1 MVVVVV
7 SGHDGGDESP
17 QVLRA
22 GSAASFGCAGGG
34 ESSSWPSASSSSS
47 SSESSFRELDDVFL
61 QTQAR
66 IWLGEVLQTRSDEQL
81 PIADLI
87 ADGEL
92 LFETSRVI
100 WRMLS
105 TKHME
110 LRYVKA
116 YKYEPF
122 ASRRSCGSRYLP
134 YSNVDSFLKICKILG
149 MAGIDLFSPSDVV
162 EKRDTR
168 KVCMCIR
175 SLSKKA
181 RSSHLNVPDF
191 DIVTYTVTMPTDM
204 VGNIRRN
211 LELSHHSFSSS
222 ASKTPH
228 HEPRQRSRQKHSN
241 ATSEGNGDSYFE
253 EYAEVE
259 SVFMLESGSSVSSC
273 SNDISSQMNSDSMNS
288 LGASLSVKGHS
299 PGQCSLELEDQ
310 NQHRDE
316 CSKRQW
322 HEDHLNESTRSI
334 CSQHLE
340 NDHHLDGGLSTSVV
354 ESNMYLGSR
363 SSYTEIGAKHSCE
376 NSGMDLIHFD
386 LSLEDDASV
395 VGDSEDCSTP
405 RGNRN
410 DDVEVSSTSSMSSV
424 SGPVQKLNFED
435 QLDEE
440 DDFKTVWFPES
451 SNSMVTFLIKK
462 SVDRSESQEKVIY
475 NTPVG
480 SLITDCE
487 EESPFDMKVMDIGF
501 SSKLSVP
508 CTQIEHSD
516 HAFLHKSGSCMSQ
529 ANTDL
534 GYGEDRELFADWSS
548 FSHEFNQWD
557 QKGKHRFAVV
567 PTRASSLSLSQVDSP
582 EENLPSVRSKA
593 RGDALWPENTNI
605 KGIVGDN
612 DTEGHNATMV
622 ESDLE
627 NGKLPNKCLQTTCF
641 NSIKNKTHKESDSP
655 DRIAAMV
662 DSEKCHEFKSSED
675 SSGFQPLCDSS
686 VFQSQGP
693 QIPDEHRC
701 STTEYSENVG
711 ENSDQVS
718 IYEKKD
724 MICSTEN
731 MDRVQSLSQDDQNHE
746 KVQILAI
753 ENSNVTE
760 GPSVEKADCKPP
772 KRPLLKT
779 VAKGTAV
786 VGVLLFL
793 LHFRKNDTE
802 KTDQSVKQSNRLRKA
817 SGRNFSSLKS
827 QKGSRTNRMYPAE
840 KLRFGN

>member
-34 ESSSWPSASSSSS
+34 ESSSWPSSSSSSS

-66 IWLGEVLQTRSDEQL
+66 IWLGEVLQARSDEQL

-105 TKHME
+105 MKHME

-122 ASRRSCGSRYLP
+122 ASRRICGSRYLP

-191 DIVTYTVTMPTDM
+191 DIVTYTVAMPTDM

-228 HEPRQRSRQKHSN
+228 HEPRQRSR
-241 ATSEGNGDSYFE
+241 
-253 EYAEVE
+253 
-259 SVFMLESGSSVSSC
+259 
-273 SNDISSQMNSDSMNS
+273 QMNSDSMNS

-363 SSYTEIGAKHSCE
+363 SSYTENGAKHSCE
-376 NSGMDLIHFD
+376 KSGMDLIHFD
-386 LSLEDDASV
+386 HSLEDDASV

-508 CTQIEHSD
+508 CSQIKHSD
-516 HAFLHKSGSCMSQ
+516 HAFSHKSGSCLSQ

-612 DTEGHNATMV
+612 ETEGHNATMV

-662 DSEKCHEFKSSED
+662 DGEKSHEFKSSED
-675 SSGFQPLCDSS
+675 SSGFQQLCDSS

-701 STTEYSENVG
+701 STTEYLENVG
-711 ENSDQVS
+711 KNSDQVS

-731 MDRVQSLSQDDQNHE
+731 MDRVDDQNHE

-760 GPSVEKADCKPP
+760 VLSVEKADCKPP
-772 KRPLLKT
+772 RRPLLKT

-817 SGRNFSSLKS
+817 NGGNFLSLKS

>member
-22 GSAASFGCAGGG
+22 GSAASFGCVGGD
-34 ESSSWPSASSSSS
+34 ESSSWPSSSS

-191 DIVTYTVTMPTDM
+191 DIVTYTVAMPTDM

-228 HEPRQRSRQKHSN
+228 HEPRQRSRQ
-241 ATSEGNGDSYFE
+241 
-253 EYAEVE
+253 
-259 SVFMLESGSSVSSC
+259 
-273 SNDISSQMNSDSMNS
+273 MNSDSMNS

-299 PGQCSLELEDQ
+299 SVQCSLELEDQ
-310 NQHRDE
+310 NQHIDE

-334 CSQHLE
+334 YSQHLE

-363 SSYTEIGAKHSCE
+363 SSYTENRTKHSCE
-376 NSGMDLIHFD
+376 NSGMDLIHFNR
-386 LSLEDDASV
+386 SLEDDASV

-440 DDFKTVWFPES
+440 DDFNTVWFPES
-451 SNSMVTFLIKK
+451 SNSKVTFLIKK
-462 SVDRSESQEKVIY
+462 SLDRSESQEKVIY

-487 EESPFDMKVMDIGF
+487 ESPFDMKVTDIGF

-534 GYGEDRELFADWSS
+534 GYGEERELFADWSS

-582 EENLPSVRSKA
+582 EENLPSVQSKA

-605 KGIVGDN
+605 KGIIGDN
-612 DTEGHNATMV
+612 GTEGHNATMV

-641 NSIKNKTHKESDSP
+641 NSIKNNTHKESDSP
-655 DRIAAMV
+655 DRISAMV
-662 DSEKCHEFKSSED
+662 DSEKSHEFKSSKD
-675 SSGFQPLCDSS
+675 SSGFQQLCDSS

-701 STTEYSENVG
+701 STTGYSENVG

-718 IYEKKD
+718 IYAKKD
-724 MICSTEN
+724 TICSTEN
-731 MDRVQSLSQDDQNHE
+731 MDRVDDQDHE

-760 GPSVEKADCKPP
+760 GLSVEKADCKPP
-772 KRPLLKT
+772 RRPLLKT

-817 SGRNFSSLKS
+817 NGQNFSSLKS

>member
-22 GSAASFGCAGGG
+22 GSAASFGCVGGD
-34 ESSSWPSASSSSS
+34 ESSSWPSSSS

-191 DIVTYTVTMPTDM
+191 DIVTYTVAMPTDM

-228 HEPRQRSRQKHSN
+228 HEPRQRSRQ
-241 ATSEGNGDSYFE
+241 
-253 EYAEVE
+253 
-259 SVFMLESGSSVSSC
+259 
-273 SNDISSQMNSDSMNS
+273 MNSDSMNS

-299 PGQCSLELEDQ
+299 SVQCSLELEDQ
-310 NQHRDE
+310 NQHIDE

-334 CSQHLE
+334 YSQHLE

-363 SSYTEIGAKHSCE
+363 SSYTENRTKHSCE
-376 NSGMDLIHFD
+376 NSGMDLIHFNR
-386 LSLEDDASV
+386 SLEDDASV

-440 DDFKTVWFPES
+440 DDFNTVWFPES
-451 SNSMVTFLIKK
+451 SNSKVTFLIKK
-462 SVDRSESQEKVIY
+462 SLDRSESQEKVIY

-487 EESPFDMKVMDIGF
+487 ESPFDMKVTDIGF

-534 GYGEDRELFADWSS
+534 GYGEERELFADWSS

-582 EENLPSVRSKA
+582 EENLPSVQSKA

-605 KGIVGDN
+605 KGIIGDN
-612 DTEGHNATMV
+612 GTEGHNATMV

-641 NSIKNKTHKESDSP
+641 NSIKNNTHKESDSP
-655 DRIAAMV
+655 DRISAMV
-662 DSEKCHEFKSSED
+662 DSEKSHEFKSSKD
-675 SSGFQPLCDSS
+675 SSGFQQLCDSS

-701 STTEYSENVG
+701 STTGYSENVG

-718 IYEKKD
+718 IYAKKD
-724 MICSTEN
+724 TICSTEN
-731 MDRVQSLSQDDQNHE
+731 MDRVDDQDHE

-760 GPSVEKADCKPP
+760 GLSVEKADCKPP
-772 KRPLLKT
+772 RRLLLKT

-817 SGRNFSSLKS
+817 NGRNFSSLKS